1 MSARAT
7 FTYFNSQCTYVT
19 APAGNL
25 ELFGAPKFLAIID
38 ELAIPQMP
46 GASVANLVV
55 IDPDVSG
62 TVRPEVDY
70 TITENDSLFLWL
82 LNSL

>member
-1 MSARAT
+1 
-7 FTYFNSQCTYVT
+7 
-19 APAGNL
+19 
-25 ELFGAPKFLAIID
+25 
-38 ELAIPQMP
+38 MP

-70 TITENDSLFLWL
+70 TITENDSLFFMVA
-82 LNSL
+82 